1 MASRRTIKHGNAELK
16 YSTLDVHG
24 VIFNYEEIVRI
35 AKEEV
40 KPFLSHFD
48 LTTTQTKVKKTV
60 DDAFTYL
67 WSQHGTVNLRYFMY
81 LVMAFRI
88 SMIDFSNLDAD
99 GYATVYIR
107 ESNALM
113 NHKPELLTF
122 NNLRYILNTC
132 QKQMYKYCFV
142 GVAGIGYSSWPRL
155 IAFTDSDSLDP
166 PKDQW
171 FLDQKDLSK
180 QNKRG

>member
-48 LTTTQTKVKKTV
+48 LTTTQAKVKKTV

-67 WSQHGTVNLRYFMY
+67 WSQHSTVDLRYFMY

-88 SMIDFSNLDAD
+88 SMIDFNNLDAD
-99 GYATVYIR
+99 GYAKVYIK
-107 ESNALM
+107 ESYDP

-142 GVAGIGYSSWPRL
+142 GVTGIGYSSWPRL
-155 IAFTDSDSLDP
+155 IAFTDADCYDP

-171 FLDQKDLSK
+171 FLDKKSLK
-180 QNKRG
+180 K